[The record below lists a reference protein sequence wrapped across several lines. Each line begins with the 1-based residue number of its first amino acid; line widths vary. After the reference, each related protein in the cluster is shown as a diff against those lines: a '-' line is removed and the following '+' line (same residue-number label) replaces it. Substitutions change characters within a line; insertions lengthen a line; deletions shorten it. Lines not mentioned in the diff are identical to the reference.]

1 MLVRVLIVSA
11 LALAIAGGTAQAQP
25 RTPAFLDEAP
35 AARVDTR
42 HLQASIDGPVRLSD
56 AGRAVVTLLVTP
68 KPRMHVYAA
77 DVDGYVP
84 FTVMAEPQPGVEA
97 GKVTYPPSETY
108 VFPPTGESSRVYMAP
123 FRVTQALRVSSEL
136 RKKIVAGEAA
146 GGVLVIRYQAC
157 DDAVCYRPTTETI
170 AFDFAK

>member
-1 MLVRVLIVSA
+1 MLVRLLIVSA
-11 LALAIAGGTAQAQP
+11 LAMAGGTAQAQP

-42 HLQASIDGPVRLSD
+42 HLQASVDGPVKLSAD
-56 AGRAVVTLLVTP
+56 GRAVVTLLVTP
-68 KPRMHVYAA
+68 KPKMHVYAA
-77 DVDGYVP
+77 DVEGYVP
-84 FTVMAEPQPGVEA
+84 FTVRAEPQPGVEV

-136 RKKIVAGEAA
+136 RKRIVAGEAV
-146 GGVLVIRYQAC
+146 GGVLAIRYQAC
-157 DDAVCYRPTTETI
+157 DDAVCYRPTTETV
-170 AFDFAK
+170 AFDFAR